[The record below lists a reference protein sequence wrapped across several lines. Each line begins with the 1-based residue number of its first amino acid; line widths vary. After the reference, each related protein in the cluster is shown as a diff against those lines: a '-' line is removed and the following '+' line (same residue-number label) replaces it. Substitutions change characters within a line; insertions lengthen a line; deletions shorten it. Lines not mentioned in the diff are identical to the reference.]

1 MASTVLPETY
11 SFPKVRKLD
20 TLRGPEAADELGKA
34 YEKLIGAGIS
44 DGAARLKRV
53 DEFVRRLD
61 YPTLER
67 LADPEQSIAE
77 LADEK
82 QRHTR
87 RQHLIRN
94 FAALLPLLITW
105 IMLSWASLLYH
116 SELIAHKD
124 KATTPFL
131 MLWQQ
136 HFGHSSLIPNFDEVA
151 LFDFLVLAVV
161 LAYTVQVHRAE
172 NSAAKAQADLTGT
185 LYSAMGALSIAVEQ
199 SVVKQ
204 PTSAE
209 EWAKAAQ
216 KIINDAM
223 AETEALSQAGR
234 DAIEAASASLKGIH
248 DEGRGFIKDFS
259 VSIVDTLAA
268 VRKDNEQFIERTA
281 NEARQTLQVLVDRQ
295 MNPLLTQLTTMLA
308 EFSGHQATY
317 RASVSGLADA
327 VSEINA
333 SAKVLAGGVTTYQAA
348 AAEIGSGMSRA
359 AKAQEDFA
367 TLLNKTAQSLD
378 RASLAMNTA
387 TKTLQTDLRDKLQE
401 FVHDVTATSAD
412 VKDVQRELKST
423 ANALNRSTAAL
434 TKITTELDRVASSMH
449 GGTSQIDRVRQPW
462 KGIFFR

>member
-1 MASTVLPETY
+1 MASTVLPDTY

-20 TLRGPEAADELGKA
+20 TLRGPEAADELSNA
-34 YEKLIGAGIS
+34 YEKLLKAGIH

-53 DEFVRRLD
+53 DDFARKLD
-61 YPTLER
+61 YLTLER
-67 LADPEQSIAE
+67 LADPEQSIAQ
-77 LADEK
+77 LTDEK
-82 QRHTR
+82 QRRTR
-87 RQHLIRN
+87 HRHLIRN
-94 FAALLPLLITW
+94 SAALLPLLITW

-116 SELIAHKD
+116 SELIAHKG
-124 KATTPFL
+124 KVTTPFL

-136 HFGHSSLIPNFDEVA
+136 HFGHSWLIPNFDEVA
-151 LFDFLVLAVV
+151 FLDFLVLAFV
-161 LAYTVQVHRAE
+161 LVYTYLVHRAE
-172 NSAAKAQADLTGT
+172 DLAARAQSDLAGT
-185 LYSAMGALSIAVEQ
+185 LYSAMSALSIAVEQ
-199 SVVKQ
+199 STVKE

-295 MNPLLTQLTTMLA
+295 MTPLLTQLTTMLA
-308 EFSGHQATY
+308 EFSAHHATY

-348 AAEIGSGMSRA
+348 AAEIGTGMSRA

-367 TLLNKTAQSLD
+367 TLLDTTAKSLD
-378 RASLAMNTA
+378 RASLAMNNA
-387 TKTLQTDLRDKLQE
+387 TETLKTDLRDKLDQ
-401 FVHDVTATSAD
+401 FARDVTTAGTD
-412 VKDVQRELKST
+412 IRDVQTELKST

-434 TKITTELDRVASSMH
+434 IRITTELDRVATSMH
-449 GGTSQIDRVRQPW
+449 GGTSPIDMVRQPW